1 MSRFARLLAG
11 ILLALALMA
20 PVASAADDPIIEQQ
34 GPVIDRLVR
43 DVDALAGR
51 LDASADD
58 DVKLVEIRNALE
70 EKGKELLTA
79 AVAFRPRRDE
89 INARLDQLGAPPGD
103 GEPAEPQAVTD
114 ERNALKQ
121 VKAEINTLL
130 GRAEDASLRVNRL
143 LEQLAEMRRQLF
155 AEQLSKRY
163 DINFA
168 LFGEGITEFQAE
180 LSELRR
186 ILSSWIS
193 FVVRF
198 KLKSVLL
205 AAFFALSAAAVL
217 VIGGRRAVGEA
228 IHRDPNNPEP
238 SYLSR
243 ISVGFASVLLPSAAV
258 ATFLGA
264 SYYFFDYF
272 NVLRGDIGE
281 LMVTTFN
288 VIATVVFIERLAS
301 AALSVR
307 LPAWR
312 LIPVENGPARAL
324 YWLVLATAST
334 AGVDFIMSR
343 INSVLGSPLTLTIA
357 KSFFLTVA
365 VGLMVIAISRL
376 RPFHDEAGN
385 PRPWPAWA
393 RHTLLAVGLVTVAA
407 ALLGYVGFA
416 RFMARQIV
424 VTGALVATMSI
435 GFLTASAVSEEG
447 AFARTLAGRRV
458 KARFNAEETTLDQI
472 GLVSGIGINLFM
484 VLAGVPLI
492 LLQWGFQWGDIRA
505 FALKVLTGVQIG
517 SVTIS
522 LIGILTGVVVFIV
535 ALLLTRWFQ
544 RWLDGQV
551 LARGKVDS
559 GVRNSIRLAVGY
571 AGTALAGLVGIS
583 AAGIDLSNLALVAG
597 ALSLGIGFG
606 LQNIVSNFVSGLILL
621 AERPF
626 KVGDWIVAGT
636 TQGTVKRIS
645 VRATEIETF
654 QRQSIILPNSDL
666 INQAVGN
673 WTHRNKVGRLEIPV
687 GVAYASDVRRVQEIM
702 LEVAKA
708 EPRVA
713 RTPEPVVYFV
723 GFGASSL
730 DFELRVYLTDIL
742 DQIAALNAIR
752 FGILDAFRANGI
764 EIPFPQQD
772 VHFKGGEPP
781 KPVVRRTQRIKAGKT
796 EKPPAAPRKTRRN
809 KPDPDS

>member
-1 MSRFARLLAG
+1 MSRFARFAV
-11 ILLALALMA
+11 LALLMLA
-20 PVASAADDPIIEQQ
+20 IVSPASANTDPIIEQQ

-43 DVDALAGR
+43 DIDSLAGR
-51 LDASADD
+51 LDAARTDD
-58 DVKLVEIRNALE
+58 LKLVEIRNALE
-70 EKGKELLTA
+70 EKGKELLAA

-89 INARLDQLGAPPGD
+89 INARLEQLGNPPAE
-103 GEPAEPQAVTD
+103 GEPAEAQAVTD

-121 VKAEINTLL
+121 VKAAINTLL
-130 GRAEDASLRVNRL
+130 GRAEDASLRVSSL
-143 LEQLAEMRRQLF
+143 LEQLAEMRRDLF
-155 AEQLSKRY
+155 AGQLSKRY

-180 LSELRR
+180 MSELKR
-186 ILSSWIS
+186 ILSSWVS

-198 KLKSVLL
+198 KLRSVLL
-205 AAFFALSAAAVL
+205 AAFFALSAAAIL
-217 VIGGRRAVGEA
+217 VIGGRRAVGDA
-228 IHRDPNNPEP
+228 MHRDPNNLEP

-272 NVLRGDIGE
+272 NVLRDDVSE

-288 VIATVVFIERLAS
+288 VVATVVFIERLAS

-324 YWLVLATAST
+324 YWLVLATAMT

-376 RPFHDEAGN
+376 RPFHDEAGK
-385 PRPWPAWA
+385 PRSWPGWA
-393 RHTLLAVGLVTVAA
+393 RYTLLAVGLVTVVA

-447 AFARTLAGRRV
+447 AFARTFAGRRV
-458 KARFNAEETTLDQI
+458 KARFDAEETTLDQI
-472 GLVSGIGINLFM
+472 GLATGIAINLFM

-492 LLQWGFQWGDIRA
+492 LLQWGFQWGDVRA

-522 LIGILTGVVVFIV
+522 LIGIFTGIVVFVV
-535 ALLLTRWFQ
+535 ALLLSRWFQ

-571 AGTALAGLVGIS
+571 AGMALAGLVGIS

-636 TQGTVKRIS
+636 IQGTVKRIS

-673 WTHRNKVGRLEIPV
+673 WTHRSKLGRLEIPV
-687 GVAYASDVRRVQEIM
+687 GVAYSSDVKRVQEIM
-702 LEVAKA
+702 LEVATR

-713 RTPEPVVYFV
+713 RTPEPVVYFL

-730 DFELRVYLTDIL
+730 DFELRVFLTDIL
-742 DQIAALNAIR
+742 DQIPALNAIR
-752 FGILDAFRANGI
+752 FGILEAFRANGI

-772 VHFKGGEPP
+772 VHIKAAPAAEPP
-781 KPVVRRTQRIKAGKT
+781 ARRPRAPKKAGT
-796 EKPPAAPRKTRRN
+796 PATTDTRKPHGRRRKA
-809 KPDPDS
+809 DPDA